1 MPVET
6 PSIFSKIIEEHL
18 ELKRRNAELEGD
30 LPLAR
35 YVHDDP
41 FQNHPLFKTE
51 EQARLEE
58 TMDGTEPALDPVPAV
73 DRMPAAVAD
82 PIETVEPE
90 EALQAWTEAAAA
102 PAVPVSDDDGMWGR
116 SRDFD
121 WGD

>member
-18 ELKRRNAELEGD
+18 ELKRRNAELED
-30 LPLAR
+30 ELPLSR
-35 YVHDDP
+35 YVNDDP

-58 TMDGTEPALDPVPAV
+58 TMDGTEPAVTD
-73 DRMPAAVAD
+73 
-82 PIETVEPE
+82 ETAETRAVEPE
-90 EALQAWTEAAAA
+90 EALQAWTEAAVAPAA
-102 PAVPVSDDDGMWGR
+102 PQEDDGLWGR

>member
-18 ELKRRNAELEGD
+18 ELKRRNAELEQN
-30 LPLAR
+30 LPISR
-35 YVHDDP
+35 YVNDDP

-58 TMDGTEPALDPVPAV
+58 TMDGTEPAVEADAI
-73 DRMPAAVAD
+73 VA
-82 PIETVEPE
+82 EAVEPE
-90 EALQAWTEAAAA
+90 VALQAWTEQAPPA
-102 PAVPVSDDDGMWGR
+102 PAEEEDGLWGR